1 MADVTPQ
8 LALSYAI
15 FALNT
20 LAHPDAS
27 SATDVAD
34 LDAHSD
40 AALTQL
46 ANLRM
51 LLEWVDVS
59 TLHEK
64 CVHCH
69 LFVEAN
75 DDDDVE
81 NGAAEYVHLSR
92 GDAADERFEDHEA
105 GPSGLIA
112 TLDTWRIFGPS
123 AMRERFVTR
132 PEGT

>member
-1 MADVTPQ
+1 MPDITPK
-8 LALSYAI
+8 LALSYGI

-27 SATDVAD
+27 SDADVAD
-34 LDAHSD
+34 LDAHTEQ
-40 AALTQL
+40 AITML

-51 LLEWVDVS
+51 LLDWVDAS
-59 TLHEK
+59 TLVEK
-64 CVHCH
+64 CMHCH

-81 NGAAEYVHLSR
+81 QGAADYVHLTR
-92 GDAADERFEDHEA
+92 GDEADERFEDHEA
-105 GPSGLIA
+105 KPSGLIA

-123 AMRERFVTR
+123 AMRERFITR
-132 PEGT
+132 PNGD